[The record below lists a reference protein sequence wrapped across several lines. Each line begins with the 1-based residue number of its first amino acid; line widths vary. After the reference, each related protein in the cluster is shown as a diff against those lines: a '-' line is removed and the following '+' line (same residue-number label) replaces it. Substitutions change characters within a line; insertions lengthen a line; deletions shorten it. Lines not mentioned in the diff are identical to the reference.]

1 MIGVAG
7 TSLILI
13 TSSLSDPFSET
24 LLRISSLQ
32 LSESAISTIVDFGVS
47 SWSIISST
55 APIPSFSPSLSI
67 SIASSTGSLAIF
79 SSMFSSIAVSSNS
92 LVLDSVGFRVG
103 VMVEVAES
111 YENVL
116 VTFLAILSTIAES
129 FFDLSSLVLST
140 ISMTSEVVFFSTI
153 SSTTLLGAACL
164 STISSTIDS
173 CISFESSLIS
183 SIMFS
188 GSCEVSRRLMTS
200 SFLFS
205 STRIN
210 SSASVAAPVSG
221 IFSTALDSS
230 NSCWCSKSSD

>member
-1 MIGVAG
+1 M
-7 TSLILI
+7 
-13 TSSLSDPFSET
+13 
-24 LLRISSLQ
+24 
-32 LSESAISTIVDFGVS
+32 
-47 SWSIISST
+47 
-55 APIPSFSPSLSI
+55 
-67 SIASSTGSLAIF
+67 
-79 SSMFSSIAVSSNS
+79 
-92 LVLDSVGFRVG
+92 VLDSVGFRVG

-129 FFDLSSLVLST
+129 FFDLSNLVLST

-188 GSCEVSRRLMTS
+188 GSKKNIDCY
-200 SFLFS
+200 
-205 STRIN
+205 RI
-210 SSASVAAPVSG
+210 
-221 IFSTALDSS
+221 IIQ
-230 NSCWCSKSSD
+230 SKSIKKCQLVLLCYFISDIQFSHF